1 MASLCQIK
9 TEEADAIRAI
19 WNRNPWHVVSFRK
32 TLLRLR
38 NQLPQ
43 HKRQDAAVA
52 VVVDFDRSVDAEFD
66 CLFEFYA
73 VFAGDGEGDILAGLD
88 AVAEAGDV
96 VGFGAVE
103 VERLRADAF
112 GELEWEDA
120 HADEVGAVDA
130 LEALGDD
137 GFDSEEAGAF
147 GGPVATGAGAVFLS
161 GEDDERG
168 AGGLVFHAGIVDA
181 HLLAGRLVDREAA
194 FHACAVGFRG
204 DHEVFDAD
212 IGECAAGHD
221 AVIATAAAVAV
232 EIHRFDAVFDEVFSS
247 G

>member
-1 MASLCQIK
+1 MAI
-9 TEEADAIRAI
+9 
-19 WNRNPWHVVSFRK
+19 
-32 TLLRLR
+32 
-38 NQLPQ
+38 
-43 HKRQDAAVA
+43 
-52 VVVDFDRSVDAEFD
+52 VVDFDRGIDAEFNR
-66 CLFEFYA
+66 LLNFGA

-103 VERLRADAF
+103 IERLRADAF

-130 LEALGDD
+130 FEALSDD
-137 GFDSEEAGAF
+137 GFDSEKACAF
-147 GGPVATGAGAVFLS
+147 GCPVATGAGAVFLS

-168 AGGLVFHAGIVDA
+168 AGGLICHAGVVDA
-181 HLLAGRLVDREAA
+181 HLLAGGLVDRESA
-194 FHACAVGFRG
+194 FHAGAVGFRG

-212 IGECAAGHD
+212 IGEGAAGHD

>member
-1 MASLCQIK
+1 M
-9 TEEADAIRAI
+9 
-19 WNRNPWHVVSFRK
+19 
-32 TLLRLR
+32 
-38 NQLPQ
+38 
-43 HKRQDAAVA
+43 A
-52 VVVDFDRSVDAEFD
+52 VVVDFDGGIDAEFD
-66 CLFEFYA
+66 LVGLFGA

-112 GELEWEDA
+112 GELEREDA
-120 HADEVGAVDA
+120 HTDEVGAVDA
-130 LEALGDD
+130 FEALSDD
-137 GFDSEEAGAF
+137 GFDAEEAGAF
-147 GGPVATGAGAVFLS
+147 GGPVAAGARAVFLS

-168 AGGLVFHAGIVDA
+168 AGGLVCHAGVVDA

-194 FHACAVGFRG
+194 FHAGAVGFGG

-212 IGECAAGHD
+212 IGEGATGHD
-221 AVIATAAAVAV
+221 AVIASATTVAI

>member
-1 MASLCQIK
+1 
-9 TEEADAIRAI
+9 
-19 WNRNPWHVVSFRK
+19 
-32 TLLRLR
+32 
-38 NQLPQ
+38 
-43 HKRQDAAVA
+43 VA
-52 VVVDFDRSVDAEFD
+52 VVVDFDRGVDAEFD
-66 CLFEFYA
+66 LMGFFGA

-103 VERLRADAF
+103 VEGLRADAF
-112 GELEWEDA
+112 GKLEWEDA
-120 HADEVGAVDA
+120 HAHEVGAVYA
-130 LEALGDD
+130 FEALGDD

-168 AGGLVFHAGIVDA
+168 AGGLVCHAGVVDA
-181 HLLAGRLVDREAA
+181 HLLAGGLVDREAA
-194 FHACAVGFRG
+194 FHAGAVGFGG

-212 IGECAAGHD
+212 ICEGAAGHD
-221 AVIATAAAVAV
+221 TVIAATAAVAV

-247 G
+247 R

>member
-1 MASLCQIK
+1 M
-9 TEEADAIRAI
+9 
-19 WNRNPWHVVSFRK
+19 
-32 TLLRLR
+32 
-38 NQLPQ
+38 
-43 HKRQDAAVA
+43 A
-52 VVVDFDRSVDAEFD
+52 VVVDFDWRIDAEFD
-66 CLFEFYA
+66 RLLNFGA
-73 VFAGDGEGDILAGLD
+73 VFAGDSEGDILAGLD

-103 VERLRADAF
+103 VEGLRTDAF
-112 GELEWEDA
+112 GELEREDA

-130 LEALGDD
+130 FEALRDD
-137 GFDSEEAGAF
+137 GLDAEEAGAF
-147 GGPVATGAGAVFLS
+147 GGPVAAGAGAIFLS

-168 AGGLVFHAGIVDA
+168 ASGLVFHAGIVDA
-181 HLLAGRLVDREAA
+181 HLLTGRLVDREAA
-194 FHACAVGFRG
+194 FHARAIGFGG

-212 IGECAAGHD
+212 IGEGATGHD